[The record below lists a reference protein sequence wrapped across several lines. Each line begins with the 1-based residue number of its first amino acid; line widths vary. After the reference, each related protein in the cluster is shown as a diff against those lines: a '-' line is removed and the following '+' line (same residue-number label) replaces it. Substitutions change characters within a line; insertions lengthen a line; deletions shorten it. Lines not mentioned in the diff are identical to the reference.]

1 MYRQSINEVF
11 ATLVHK
17 EQGKD
22 AVDYKLIHLPT
33 TMGEGIAC
41 IAENVTNI
49 DYEFI
54 PAYDVYTLP
63 GYTKR

>member
-1 MYRQSINEVF
+1 MCIRDRSINEVF

-33 TMGEGIAC
+33 TMGEGIGLSL
-41 IAENVTNI
+41 IHI
-49 DYEFI
+49 
-54 PAYDVYTLP
+54 
-63 GYTKR
+63 